1 MEYKQGEEYAIRCLE
16 SNSYK
21 VVDRRNDRRYWK
33 KDIDLTVERDGK
45 RQDIEVKWD
54 SIISNN
60 GNFFIELVTDVE
72 KNKPGWFNYTEADF
86 IFYGDSK
93 NKLFYVFRTDDM
105 RKYLDSTDYEIRTSK
120 ENRYDGSEKIS
131 KGAIIPIED
140 YRKEYQIQVIDIEE
154 RLGEKTAL
162 AF

>member
-1 MEYKQGEEYAIRCLE
+1 M
-16 SNSYK
+16 
-21 VVDRRNDRRYWK
+21 
-33 KDIDLTVERDGK
+33 
-45 RQDIEVKWD
+45 KWD

-72 KNKPGWFNYTEADF
+72 KDKPGWFNYTEADF

-105 RKYLDSTDYEIRTSK
+105 RKYLDSIDYQTRTSK

-154 RLGEKTAL
+154 RLGEKTAI